1 MLRRGLGDRYHNYG
15 SRHLRVERSRIE
27 APSGDSLH
35 GSKGLRVVRSTTE
48 RPSGRSVRI
57 EMPSG
62 GPVHGSKRLRAIR
75 STAGRP
81 SGRSVRIEMP
91 SGGPVHG
98 SKGLRVVR
106 STIETPSGGL
116 IGETSGART
125 RVQALGVSLFLGAI
139 CYWMACPGHRRQ
151 KGKWPGA
158 KLVQHQRPH
167 RAMTSG
173 LDYPHP
179 ARSVPREAVGFVS
192 TKYCVLLY

>member
-1 MLRRGLGDRYHNYG
+1 MIANIFTDRNTFG
-15 SRHLRVERSRIE
+15 W
-27 APSGDSLH
+27 SG
-35 GSKGLRVVRSTTE
+35 
-48 RPSGRSVRI
+48 P
-57 EMPSG
+57 
-62 GPVHGSKRLRAIR
+62 GSKRLRAIR
-75 STAGRP
+75 STDRKAFGSFGPRP
-81 SGRSVRIEMP
+81 GD
-91 SGGPVHG
+91 
-98 SKGLRVVR
+98 LRVDRSGSRCLRADRSTDRSAFGRFAPRPRDLRVDRSGSRCLRADR

-139 CYWMACPGHRRQ
+139 YYWMACAGHRRQ

>member
-35 GSKGLRVVRSTTE
+35 GSKGLRVVRS
-48 RPSGRSVRI
+48 
-57 EMPSG
+57 
-62 GPVHGSKRLRAIR
+62 A
-75 STAGRP
+75 AGRP

-125 RVQALGVSLFLGAI
+125 RVQALGVSLFLGAF
-139 CYWMACPGHRRQ
+139 CSWRAAPGHRRQ
-151 KGKWPGA
+151 NGKWPGA

-173 LDYPHP
+173 SDYPHP
-179 ARSVPREAVGFVS
+179 AQCVPRELEGFVS
-192 TKYCVLLY
+192 TKSCVLLY